1 MAEISALGES
11 PKRMTRDAGL
21 TGIECGLG
29 TGLFQSSPVMLMHT
43 QFHKSIIQNRQKI
56 EVTQMSMPR

>member
-21 TGIECGLG
+21 TGVECGLG
-29 TGLFQSSPVMLMHT
+29 TGLFQSSSVMLMHT